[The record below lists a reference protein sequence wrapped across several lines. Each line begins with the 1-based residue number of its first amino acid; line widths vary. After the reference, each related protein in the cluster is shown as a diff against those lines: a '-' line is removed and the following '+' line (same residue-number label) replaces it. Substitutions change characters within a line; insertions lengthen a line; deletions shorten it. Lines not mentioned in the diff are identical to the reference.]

1 MVYYP
6 SCAEVMLNSRE
17 TYIFSV
23 YLTGVTA
30 MYNDPHQEIF
40 DYLDNT

>member
-1 MVYYP
+1 
-6 SCAEVMLNSRE
+6 MLNSRE

-23 YLTGVTA
+23 YLTGVME

-40 DYLDNT
+40 DYLDNSEEIYSIL